1 MAAVTPTVV
10 RTRLIGGG
18 ILVATGLVWISQGT
32 GLIQSASPMT
42 GQLVWA
48 VLGLVGVVVGSAIIT
63 WAWRARGTD
72 DEL

>member
-1 MAAVTPTVV
+1 MTPTVV

-42 GQLVWA
+42 GQAIWA
-48 VLGLVGVVVGSAIIT
+48 ILGVVGVVVGIAIIV